1 MLTDLPRLIH
11 ITAPISY
18 YLFDKLQL
26 QQFFDKIYGQIEL
39 SIHYFTA
46 ILHFIHLCV
55 TVSPNICQHMI
66 IGSFGST
73 QQQQQQQQQQHSLL
87 SQASWGRLEM
97 KPKRN
102 KGHVQAR

>member
-11 ITAPISY
+11 IAAPIY
-18 YLFDKLQL
+18 YLFDKSQL
-26 QQFFDKIYGQIEL
+26 QQFCLTKFMAKL
-39 SIHYFTA
+39 SCLYTIFTA

-102 KGHVQAR
+102 KKQG